1 MAAKEYSIA
10 FSLAAHLSGKFS
22 QTFQNASQHV
32 NQFNSQLGKLD
43 SDLTQYDKLIKLRK
57 DVALAARANIQAR
70 QSVAQLGR
78 QMSATKKPS
87 EDLMT
92 AFAKA
97 TLKLDKTKK
106 ALEAKRKILR
116 QLDAEMGTS
125 GIHLKDLIQREGE
138 LKAAIDQVNRAE
150 QHRLLVRNRLN
161 KLSEKQRTLGERS
174 LVSLAKLTGW
184 TATIQTGISKPIKQA
199 IELEDAMA
207 DIAKVVDFDE
217 PDGLAKMQTALEDMS
232 LRIPMTVSGL
242 AKIAAAAGQAG
253 IPAKELLGFTEQAAK
268 MGVAYDI
275 TADEAGV
282 MMAKWRSG
290 MGLTQEQVN
299 RLADATNAL
308 SNSNAAQARQI
319 GETLQRYG
327 ALGKVA
333 GLTELQTAA
342 MAATVI
348 ASGAE
353 AEVAATGINAFMRA
367 LSRGSS
373 MSKTQSMAFAK
384 VGFNPKQ
391 LQKDLQTDAPKTIMA
406 VLNGIKTRVPKEL
419 QMEYLTAMFGDE
431 GARAM
436 GPMLTNTELLAKN
449 FSLVADDALFAE
461 SMLKEFE
468 ARSATTS
475 NAFTLM
481 GNAIELATRALGR
494 PFLGVIKE
502 NSKWV
507 IQYASTVGKWISQNS
522 ELVLSIS
529 KIVGGVFAATAAFHI
544 GRVAM
549 WLFGS
554 PIISLVK
561 GFIWLRNSEIAAAVA
576 TKAWAFTT
584 MIGTKLVSAFTV
596 GVKLLGVALKFAFLN
611 PVGLAITAIAGL
623 IAAGVALYKN
633 WDVVKAK
640 AISVWVGIQNAAK
653 GPINTVIGWI
663 NKLIGAINSV
673 KLPAWAGGKGLNIAQ
688 IPQLAKGGIATGAS
702 LAMVGEGSEPEA
714 ILPLSRLS
722 SMLGQPRS
730 SNSTSVS
737 VNFAPVIN
745 IGGGS
750 GNGYEDV
757 RRGLRAGSEDLKR
770 EIERLLADERRLS
783 Y

>member
-10 FSLAAHLSGKFS
+10 FSLAAHLSGKFA
-22 QTFQNASQHV
+22 QTFQSASQHV
-32 NQFNSQLGKLD
+32 NQFNSQLDKLD
-43 SDLTQYDKLIKLRK
+43 NDLNQYDKLIKLRK
-57 DVALAARANIQAR
+57 DVALAARANIQA
-70 QSVAQLGR
+70 QQTVAKLGK
-78 QMSATKKPS
+78 QMSSTKKPS
-87 EDLMT
+87 EELSQ

-97 TLKLDKTKK
+97 TLKLEKTKR
-106 ALEAKRKILR
+106 ALELKRQALSR
-116 QLDAEMGTS
+116 MDSAMGTT
-125 GIHLKDLIQREGE
+125 GIHLKDLVRKEGDLKTKIEQVTQAQQRR
-138 LKAAIDQVNRAE
+138 ITVQ
-150 QHRLLVRNRLN
+150 NRLN
-161 KLSEKQRTLGERS
+161 RLTEKQHALNEKS
-174 LVSLAKLTGW
+174 LKSFATLTGW
-184 TATIQTGISKPIKQA
+184 TAALQVGLSKPINQA
-199 IELEDAMA
+199 IRMEDAMA
-207 DIAKVVDFDE
+207 DVAKVVNFDE
-217 PDGLAKMQTALEDMS
+217 PDGLIKMQEALEEMS
-232 LRIPMTVSGL
+232 LRIPMTSAGL
-242 AKIAAAAGQAG
+242 AQIAAAAGQAG
-253 IPAKELLGFTEQAAK
+253 VPAKELLAFTEQAAK

-275 TADEAGV
+275 TAEQAGE

-348 ASGAE
+348 SSGAE

-373 MSKTQSMAFAK
+373 MSNTQALAFSN
-384 VGFNPKQ
+384 VGFDPKQ
-391 LQKDLQTDAPKTIMA
+391 LQKDLQKDAPNTIIT
-406 VLNGIKTRVPKEL
+406 VLNAIKDRVPKEL

-436 GPMLTNTELLAKN
+436 GPMLTNTELLANN
-449 FSLVADDALFAE
+449 FALVADDALFAE

-468 ARSATTS
+468 TRSATTS
-475 NAFTLM
+475 NAITLM
-481 GNAIELATRALGR
+481 SNAVDLATRALGR

-502 NSKWV
+502 NSKWI
-507 IQYASTVGKWISQNS
+507 IQTAASIGKWISQNTDLLWTVGKVAGS
-522 ELVLSIS
+522 VL
-529 KIVGGVFAATAAFHI
+529 AATAVFHLA
-544 GRVAM
+544 RVAL
-549 WLFGS
+549 WFFGS
-554 PIISLVK
+554 PILSLIK
-561 GFIWLRNSEIAAAVA
+561 GFIWLRNSEIAATVA
-576 TKAWAFTT
+576 TKAWAMATT
-584 MIGTKLVSAFTV
+584 VCTKLVSAFSL
-596 GVKLLGVALKFAFLN
+596 GVKALGIALKFAFLN

-633 WDVVKAK
+633 WDLVKAK
-640 AISVWVGIQNAAK
+640 AVSVWSSIQDAAK

-663 NKLIGAINSV
+663 NKLIGLIN
-673 KLPAWAGGKGLNIAQ
+673 KIQFPKWLGGGGPHISQ
-688 IPQLAKGGIATGAS
+688 IPQLANGGIATGAS

-730 SNSTSVS
+730 STSTSVS

-745 IGGGS
+745 LGGS
-750 GNGYEDV
+750 SGNAYEDV

-770 EIERLLADERRLS
+770 EIERLLADERRLA